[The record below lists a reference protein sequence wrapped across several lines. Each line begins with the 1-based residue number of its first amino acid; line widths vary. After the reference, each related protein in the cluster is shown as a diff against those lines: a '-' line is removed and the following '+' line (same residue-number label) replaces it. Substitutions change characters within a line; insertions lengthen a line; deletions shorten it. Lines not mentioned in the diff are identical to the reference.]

1 MSVQTNPPAP
11 DSAPD
16 SATVPFVDYDAASE
30 EVRAVFDDIMAT
42 KGIDFVPNAWRVFAS
57 HPPTLKRL
65 WYGLKE
71 VMAPGALDPKTKEM
85 IAVAVSATNGC
96 DYCIR
101 SHTAAARKLGM
112 TDAEY
117 GELLAVVGMFN
128 QTNALAEAYKIPV
141 DTGFLRPWSDQ
152 T

>member
-1 MSVQTNPPAP
+1 MSTEP
-11 DSAPD
+11 
-16 SATVPFVDYDAASE
+16 ATVVMVEYENASD
-30 EVRAVFDDIMAT
+30 EVREVFDDIMAT
-42 KGIDFVPNAWRVFAS
+42 KQIGFVPNAWKVFAS

-71 VMAPGALDPKTKEM
+71 VMAPGALDPKFKEM
-85 IAVAVSATNGC
+85 IAVAVSVTNGC
-96 DYCIR
+96 DYCTR
-101 SHTAAARKLGM
+101 SHTGAARKLGM

-141 DTGFLRPWSDQ
+141 DDVFLRPWSDPQ
-152 T
+152 ER